1 MAVEEPT
8 VESEKI
14 GQMKGA
20 SQEFLIRSQ
29 DFQRVTLTFELL
41 DRLEDA
47 GVISQEEKK
56 RIWVA
61 FNEAVTNA
69 HEHGNLE
76 LLSTWRDEPG
86 ENGSDRF
93 SEAKAL
99 RTGLPPYADRR
110 IWIFGEFD
118 GETLIVKIQDEG
130 PGFVPDSSGGGTRKD
145 PAASHGR
152 GLRLI
157 RHFMDSVE
165 FQDGGRMLEMRK
177 RLVSE

>member
-1 MAVEEPT
+1 MAAEEPT
-8 VESEKI
+8 TEAEKI
-14 GQMKGA
+14 GHLKGA

-29 DFQRVTLTFELL
+29 DFQKAPLTFELL
-41 DRLEDA
+41 DRLEGA
-47 GVISQEEKK
+47 GVISQDEKK

-76 LLSTWRDEPG
+76 LLSAWRDEPG

-99 RTGLPPYADRR
+99 RTDLPPFADRT
-110 IWIFGEFD
+110 IWVFGEFD
-118 GETLIVKIQDEG
+118 GESLIVKIRDEG
-130 PGFVPDSSGGGTRKD
+130 PGFVPGSSASSSHKD

-165 FQDGGRMLEMRK
+165 FQEGGRMLEMRK
-177 RLVSE
+177 RLISE